1 MVVVQEFRHPVAP
14 LDQIQ
19 YLMRLLQL
27 GEVLGEA
34 MPRTTPV
41 GRAALVVAVFGM
53 VAQAAQAIRHLHHPH
68 KVTTVELDHLLGQ
81 STVVAAAAERLLLE
95 PQDQEALEEMAA
107 AVRHLQS
114 QELL

>member
-1 MVVVQEFRHPVAP
+1 LELAQVLEVPDQTPFLAPSLRMGAVVQ
-14 LDQIQ
+14 
-19 YLMRLLQL
+19 
-27 GEVLGEA
+27 
-34 MPRTTPV
+34 
-41 GRAALVVAVFGM
+41 RAIPMADRGYQE
-53 VAQAAQAIRHLHHPH
+53 AQAAVGFGALVGGVREVLETRHLHHPH